1 MTPVLLLTLI
11 SLPSWASLSAWH
23 RTFPP
28 ESGLYVCRSSCWGAL
43 LPTPCSTS
51 SHHFISMFSTPC
63 SGESSLTLPPAPRA
77 PALPLCHI
85 HQIANSYVISCWT
98 KTLGEQGCVLLMVLS
113 WLLTR
118 VDSRSLLN
126 GWLKDE

>member
-1 MTPVLLLTLI
+1 MTPVFLLTLI

-23 RTFPP
+23 RTVPP